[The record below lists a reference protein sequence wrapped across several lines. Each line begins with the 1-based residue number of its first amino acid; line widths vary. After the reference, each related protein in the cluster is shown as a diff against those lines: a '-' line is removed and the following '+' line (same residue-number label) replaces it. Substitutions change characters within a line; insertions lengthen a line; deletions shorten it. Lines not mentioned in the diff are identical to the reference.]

1 MPIGLRRERRA
12 GLLGKALSI
21 AICAVASLVFAGWV
35 LESQGLKALGGAVE
49 MKANTALALLLLGL
63 SLALLATG
71 PATASQR
78 RWIARALASG
88 AGLIGL
94 VTLLEYFSGNSFGL
108 DDWMFPDPGNA
119 TPGRMAL
126 MTAVDLVLIAAA
138 IWMVDIKFRHLHPTN
153 WLALAVAVN
162 AYAAIL
168 GYLYGV
174 DSFYRVAAA
183 TAMALHTATLL
194 LASSVAVVLVRPGS
208 RLMRRILRDDAAGIV
223 NRRLLPV
230 ALLTPPTLAWIVLI
244 GERQG
249 VYGTTFAM
257 LLTAMSTVAILVAL
271 VWWSAASMQQL
282 RSGQHALEQA
292 NAWQQGM
299 LDSANFTV
307 IATDTSGLIRNI
319 NAGAAQLLGYRPEE
333 LEGVA
338 TPECLHDRDEIT
350 ARADALSQ
358 ELGYEV
364 PAGFETFVAK
374 ARVGRCDENDW
385 TYIRKDGRRFPVR
398 LSVTALRDDN
408 GELTGFL
415 GVGYDI
421 TLQKQAEARL
431 VQMARSDALTGLA
444 NRAHFEEYLT
454 EAIERCDRSGNPMA
468 LLFLDLDSFKSI
480 NDSLGH
486 HCGDLVL
493 QEFSRRLLAA
503 VRTTDL
509 VARLS
514 GDEFVIVLEALM
526 EADGNAFGD
535 AAMVAEAIIAAM
547 REPMMLEGE
556 ARVVSA
562 SIGVAVRR
570 PHGVLGAEL
579 LINADAA
586 LYVAKRRGGGYE
598 CHESAMG
605 SENISGS
612 APGKSPFKR

>member
-1 MPIGLRRERRA
+1 MPIGLQRERRA
-12 GLLGKALSI
+12 GLLGKALSL
-21 AICAVASLVFAGWV
+21 AICAVASLVFVGWV
-35 LESQGLKALGGAVE
+35 LGSHWLRSLGGVVE
-49 MKANTALALLLLGL
+49 MKANAALALLFLGA
-63 SLALLATG
+63 SLALLASRPAKG
-71 PATASQR
+71 PR
-78 RWIARALASG
+78 RLWIARVLASG

-94 VTLLEYFSGNSFGL
+94 VTLLEYFSGSSFGI
-108 DDWMFPDPGNA
+108 DDWMFPDPGDA

-138 IWMVDIKFRHLHPTN
+138 IWMIDIKVRQHFHPSN
-153 WLALAVAVN
+153 WLALVVAVN

-174 DSFYRVAAA
+174 ESFYRLAAA

-208 RLMRRILRDDAAGIV
+208 RLMSRILRDDAAGIV

-230 ALLTPPTLAWIVLI
+230 ALLMPPTLAWIVLI
-244 GERQG
+244 GERQS

-257 LLTAMSTVAILVAL
+257 LLTAMSSVAILVAL

-292 NAWQQGM
+292 NAWRQGM

-307 IATDTSGLIRNI
+307 IATDTNGLIRNI
-319 NAGAAQLLGYRPEE
+319 NAGAAKLLGYRPEE

-338 TPECLHDRDEIT
+338 TPECLHDRDEIA

-358 ELGYEV
+358 ELGYAV

-374 ARVGRCDENDW
+374 ARAGRCDENDW
-385 TYIRKDGRRFPVR
+385 TYIRKDGRRVPVR
-398 LSVTALRDDN
+398 LSVTALRDDH

-415 GVGYDI
+415 TVGYDI

-431 VQMARSDALTGLA
+431 VQMALSDALTGLA
-444 NRAHFEEYLT
+444 NRAHFEEYLA
-454 EAIERCDRSGNPMA
+454 EAIARCDRSGHPMA

-493 QEFSRRLLAA
+493 QEFSRRLLGAI
-503 VRTTDL
+503 RTTDL

-514 GDEFVIVLEALM
+514 GDEFVIVLEALR
-526 EADGNAFGD
+526 EADGDAVGD

-556 ARVVSA
+556 AQVVSA
-562 SIGVAVRR
+562 SIGIAVRR

-579 LINADAA
+579 LSNADAA

-598 CHESAMG
+598 SHGGCRA
-605 SENISGS
+605 
-612 APGKSPFKR
+612 A